1 MDNEIKSAPRLE
13 GKRKQKKK
21 NGNCVM
27 FYMVYKHIVFN
38 NVMRNNNYSKYIF
51 EETFF
56 FIIYIFISHNQ
67 FTEVQR

>member
-1 MDNEIKSAPRLE
+1 MDNEINSAPRLE

-38 NVMRNNNYSKYIF
+38 NVMCNNNYSKYIF
-51 EETFF
+51 EDV
-56 FIIYIFISHNQ
+56 YIFYWVLLPFFQ
-67 FTEVQR
+67 V